1 MDNMDKLLRG
11 LSLVLAS
18 FLIFYSIK
26 TIGTGYHVSIVHGS
40 SLLIS
45 GMFIPTLLKHYFE
58 Q

>member
-1 MDNMDKLLRG
+1 MDKLLRG

-18 FLIFYSIK
+18 FLIFYSIR
-26 TIGTGYHVSIVHGS
+26 TIGTGYHVSIFHGS